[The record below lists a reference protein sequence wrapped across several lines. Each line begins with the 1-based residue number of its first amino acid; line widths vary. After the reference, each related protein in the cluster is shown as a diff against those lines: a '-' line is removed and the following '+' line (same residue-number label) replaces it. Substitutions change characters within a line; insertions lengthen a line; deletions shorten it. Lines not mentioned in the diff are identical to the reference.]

1 MNNEIKLHTIAVY
14 NNKEYEL
21 QDLLNGMLNK
31 LNIIEEYIK
40 ELDDET
46 DDTCLYQ
53 ITKETKEKLM
63 SILRGD
69 KLMNNEIKEFNE
81 ELYVEMLENGELYD
95 YITNL
100 QKENERLKTKT
111 KEQSLLLIDY
121 QDMEQKLEHYKSRI
135 EKVVG
140 YIKEHEYDIRNDFDC
155 YVKGNELLDI
165 LYGRE

>member
-21 QDLLNGMLNK
+21 QDLLNGLLNK

-53 ITKETKEKLM
+53 ITKETKEKLL

-69 KLMNNEIKEFNE
+69 K
-81 ELYVEMLENGELYD
+81 
-95 YITNL
+95 
-100 QKENERLKTKT
+100 
-111 KEQSLLLIDY
+111 
-121 QDMEQKLEHYKSRI
+121 
-135 EKVVG
+135 
-140 YIKEHEYDIRNDFDC
+140 
-155 YVKGNELLDI
+155 
-165 LYGRE
+165 